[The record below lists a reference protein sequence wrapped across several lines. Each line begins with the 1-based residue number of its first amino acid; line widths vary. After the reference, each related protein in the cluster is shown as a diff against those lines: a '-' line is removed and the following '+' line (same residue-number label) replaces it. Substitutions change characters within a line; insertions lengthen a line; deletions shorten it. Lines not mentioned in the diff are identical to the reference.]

1 MQDHTYKV
9 IQLVGSSN
17 ENVQAAIENAISRAS
32 QTIRNLDWFVVKE
45 VRGNIQEGSVAWYQ
59 VTVDIGFRVV
69 SPADVNQE

>member
-17 ENVQAAIENAISRAS
+17 ESVQTAIENAIARAG

-45 VRGNIQEGSVAWYQ
+45 VRGNIQDGSVAWYQ

-69 SPADVNQE
+69 SADDVNQG

>member
-45 VRGNIQEGSVAWYQ
+45 VRGNIQDGSVAWYQ

-69 SPADVNQE
+69 SPGDVNQG